1 MVEQHKTVLPNKG
14 TVTQVQDWFKGVKMA
29 KGDYS
34 CENKIFKLTELAIYD
49 RKGIANNRAV
59 EESKKYLSPLAKR
72 ASAIITTD
80 RVMSTLYA
88 FQPISERSW
97 FRKLRK

>member
-1 MVEQHKTVLPNKG
+1 
-14 TVTQVQDWFKGVKMA
+14 MA

-34 CENKIFKLTELAIYD
+34 CEKKEIFKLTSLAIYD